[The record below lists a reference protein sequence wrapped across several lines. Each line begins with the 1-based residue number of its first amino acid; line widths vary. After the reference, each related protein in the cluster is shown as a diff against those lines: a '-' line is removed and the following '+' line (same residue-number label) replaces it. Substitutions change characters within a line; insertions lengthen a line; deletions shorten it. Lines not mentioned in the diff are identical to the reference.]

1 MTVNGAHRNGRDTA
15 SARWRDR
22 CARSGGAFFTVWL
35 LRIWGHRGGKPHLFR
50 LPRSGFPA
58 SDRGA
63 CPEGRGSRIGK
74 RVAEVSGWEVR
85 PSASVRAAARRS
97 LARRRLSGRRRRR
110 TPRDSP
116 SSERPRK
123 AGVFGVFGSR
133 FAGRSR
139 RSPGVGRWVMR
150 VGGVA
155 TVLRLSGLGEGTG
168 VARDVPA
175 AVQCRRRARGVARV
189 GKRGTFCMVAPGRPY
204 QNLLR
209 PGLCQSS
216 PGEATTSAR

>member
-1 MTVNGAHRNGRDTA
+1 MGVNRDLCLFLA
-15 SARWRDR
+15 
-22 CARSGGAFFTVWL
+22 ARSAPLAGACEACPAGAFRRSRARRRKRT
-35 LRIWGHRGGKPHLFR
+35 PS
-50 LPRSGFPA
+50 PRVGRQAASSENAAKRPPA

-85 PSASVRAAARRS
+85 PSAARWPRRPCGRASVRV
-97 LARRRLSGRRRRR
+97 SGRRRRR
-110 TPRDSP
+110 TPRESQ

-133 FAGRSR
+133 FAGHSR

-150 VGGVA
+150 GGGVA

-175 AVQCRRRARGVARV
+175 AVQCRRRVRGVIRPGEA
-189 GKRGTFCMVAPGRPY
+189 GTFCMVGVI
-204 QNLLR
+204 
-209 PGLCQSS
+209 GLE
-216 PGEATTSAR
+216 PMTSCM

>member
-1 MTVNGAHRNGRDTA
+1 MSRRNFPAKPGAKAETNA
-15 SARWRDR
+15 KPAKW
-22 CARSGGAFFTVWL
+22 
-35 LRIWGHRGGKPHLFR
+35 GGKPHLLS

-85 PSASVRAAARRS
+85 PSAARWTRRPCGRASVRV
-97 LARRRLSGRRRRR
+97 SGRRRRR
-110 TPRDSP
+110 TPRESQ

-133 FAGRSR
+133 VLARSR
-139 RSPGVGRWVMR
+139 LRQSVRRFVRRGRR
-150 VGGVA
+150 RRQ
-155 TVLRLSGLGEGTG
+155 VLRLSGLGSGTG

-189 GKRGTFCMVAPGRPY
+189 GKRGTFCMVGAR
-204 QNLLR
+204 
-209 PGLCQSS
+209 GLEPPTPTMS
-216 PGEATTSAR
+216 R